1 MSSYGQQ
8 KKPSFLDDYVNV
20 NTRVNLFYEKF
31 PEGRIT
37 TSYQVIDDLIIFQAA
52 AYRQPDDAL
61 PSATGTAMDKI
72 NVNDSATE
80 KTETAAVGR
89 ALAFL
94 NFETKKGMASK
105 EEMERHGQRQQNSIP
120 ARTEK
125 ITNVPYSNNVRP
137 AAPAP
142 QQATSDAVTSNQIA
156 AIKTLALKTKRD
168 PNKYDFDNMNR
179 VDASRI
185 IKELQEILDEMKG

>member
-8 KKPSFLDDYVNV
+8 RKPSFLDDYVNV

-52 AYRQPDDAL
+52 AYRQADDAM

-94 NFETKKGMASK
+94 NFETKKGLASK
-105 EEMERHGQRQQNSIP
+105 EEMERHGQRQQQP
-120 ARTEK
+120 
-125 ITNVPYSNNVRP
+125 RP
-137 AAPAP
+137 VASPP
-142 QQATSDAVTSNQIA
+142 QQSSSDLATSNQIG

-168 PNKYDFDNMNR
+168 PNKYDFDGMSR
-179 VDASRI
+179 MEASNL